1 MSSLQGPE
9 TLVKYYYG
17 SVSAKQSS
25 PNLSRKNSKIN
36 SSISN
41 RHQSILNNTEEV
53 MIVKSISTK
62 AVITKLSEQ
71 ENLQPYKP
79 ITNDSTSI
87 FTS

>member
-1 MSSLQGPE
+1 MIVNKIG
-9 TLVKYYYG
+9 YD
-17 SVSAKQSS
+17 
-25 PNLSRKNSKIN
+25 RKIKA
-36 SSISN
+36 
-41 RHQSILNNTEEV
+41 